1 MNRFLRIA
9 LFGVCVSA
17 WAQTIA
23 IFPIVRCA
31 ATTPAIVMWIPS
43 TGNAGTFNCVTLGT
57 GLSLNGNVLNV
68 TPPAPSGTIQAETIS
83 MSTYTGSG
91 AVSFAPKKTP
101 LAGSAVLYWYNS
113 TNILVASSG
122 AVAWAG
128 APLSVTPPAGWSTED
143 SITFVYQAQ

>member
-1 MNRFLRIA
+1 MNKILMLA
-9 LFGVCVSA
+9 LLGASA
-17 WAQTIA
+17 WGQTIA

-57 GLSLNGNVLNV
+57 GLSLAGNVLSV
-68 TPPAPSGTIQAETIS
+68 IPPAQSGTIQAETIS

-91 AVSFAPKKTP
+91 AVSFTPKKTP

-113 TNILVASSG
+113 TNILVSASG
-122 AVAWAG
+122 AVMWAG
-128 APLSVTPPAGWSTED
+128 APLAVTPPSGWASGD